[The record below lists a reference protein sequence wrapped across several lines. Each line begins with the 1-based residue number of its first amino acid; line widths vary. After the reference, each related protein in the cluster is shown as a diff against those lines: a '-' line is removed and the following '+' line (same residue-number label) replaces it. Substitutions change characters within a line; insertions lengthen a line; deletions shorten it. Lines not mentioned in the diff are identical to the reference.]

1 MGGLEVA
8 KRNRSGR
15 ICCMNKRLRK
25 KKHLG
30 EFRQMGFSAECRLR
44 SGLSSAEF
52 DKFTDEFIAQA
63 IEANRFVFGG
73 GGSPDR
79 GWSGVVC
86 RDHSHD
92 STTDG
97 NKAAVRHWLE
107 RRPEVES
114 FRLSDFWDVWHGADP
129 FDTED
134 AEEVAGSPR
143 R

>member
-1 MGGLEVA
+1 
-8 KRNRSGR
+8 
-15 ICCMNKRLRK
+15 MNKRLRK

-52 DKFTDEFIAQA
+52 DQFTNEFIAQA
-63 IEANRFVFGG
+63 IEANRLVFGG
-73 GGSPDR
+73 GGSANH

-86 RDHSHD
+86 RDASHD

-97 NKAAVRHWLE
+97 DKAAVHNWLE
-107 RRPEVES
+107 LRPEVGS
-114 FRLSDFWDVWHGADP
+114 FRLSDFWDVWHGSDP
-129 FDTED
+129 FDAEE